1 MTININKKATGKN
14 AGKKIYPEG
23 RRFFTEMFWSFRS
36 KLYFC
41 LQFWYSKMTDE
52 ERTLLSTFE
61 TQLEH
66 LIFLHDELRQKN
78 AKLMQELEA
87 KDNECRKIQADFRE
101 LEQRYTDLKTAT
113 TISLNGSDVKETK
126 SRLSKLVRE
135 VDKCIALL
143 NE

>member
-1 MTININKKATGKN
+1 
-14 AGKKIYPEG
+14 
-23 RRFFTEMFWSFRS
+23 
-36 KLYFC
+36 
-41 LQFWYSKMTDE
+41 MTDE

-87 KDNECRKIQADFRE
+87 KDIECRKMQADFRE